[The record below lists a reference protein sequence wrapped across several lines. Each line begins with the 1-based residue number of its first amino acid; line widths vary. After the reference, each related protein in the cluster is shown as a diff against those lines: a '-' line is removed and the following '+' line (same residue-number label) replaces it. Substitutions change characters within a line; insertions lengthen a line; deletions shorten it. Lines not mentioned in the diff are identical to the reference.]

1 MFLKLMIQGVRR
13 GFPMFSKQIHTQMCL
28 NALFDQRRTI
38 ENKWKNVQ
46 NVQNVQNEW
55 KDDEDEQRRAFH
67 EEEEKKNFQNYKKE
81 QELKCE
87 ITGKTKRP
95 GSIDC
100 ECKGICMARVSEI
113 YTIHYEGGVGIVKK

>member
-1 MFLKLMIQGVRR
+1 MFLKLIQGVRR

-38 ENKWKNVQ
+38 ENKWK
-46 NVQNVQNEW
+46 NVQNEW

-100 ECKGICMARVSEI
+100 DCKGICMTRVSEI

>member
-1 MFLKLMIQGVRR
+1 MQCVKCQQQRVFAKR
-13 GFPMFSKQIHTQMCL
+13 IHTQMCL
-28 NALFDQRRTI
+28 DVLFGQRRTI

-67 EEEEKKNFQNYKKE
+67 EEEEEKKNFQNYKKE

-87 ITGKTKRP
+87 ITGKTKHP
-95 GSIDC
+95 DYSIDC
-100 ECKGICMARVSEI
+100 DCKGICMTRVSEI